1 MAPARNARSVG
12 RMRSLPSTD
21 SRVGPPRTR
30 EVTWFRVALA
40 LIALAVLDDGF
51 VHREPGTTIA
61 GHLVSGLVPV
71 AVAGLLAWVYP
82 RLRAGAR
89 AVTAIVCGVLAVV
102 AGIVDGARHVAVD
115 RLSGDDFTV
124 LLAGLAGVALIA
136 GGLAGLW
143 RTRRLDEP
151 LPQRYARRALLAVV
165 ALLAGFF
172 VVLPVSVAIVA
183 THKARARV
191 VAADLGRPYQR
202 VTIRTADGLRL
213 AGWYVPSRNRAAVIV
228 FPGRSGPVRHAR
240 MLARRGYG
248 VLLLDRRG
256 EGESDGELNLFGW
269 NGEPDLRAAVA
280 FLRRRPDVDPARIG
294 GIGLSVGGELLLQT
308 AARDRGLRVVIS
320 EGAGVRSL
328 REHLHTPGVGRL
340 QRWGTNWVVQ
350 TVALAVLSNSL
361 PPPDLAGLVGRIAP
375 APVLLINARD
385 GHTDEAL
392 NRVYFERA
400 KEPKGLW
407 TLARGGHT
415 GAFAADQRTYERR
428 VAGLLDRILLGSS
441 SGSNSISGPRPQP

>member
-1 MAPARNARSVG
+1 MAPARHARSVG
-12 RMRSLPSTD
+12 RMHSLAATD
-21 SRVGPPRTR
+21 ARAASPRAR

-40 LIALAVLDDGF
+40 LIAIAVLDDGF
-51 VHREPGTTIA
+51 VDREPGTTID

-71 AVAGLLAWVYP
+71 AVAGLVAWVYP

-89 AVTAIVCGVLAVV
+89 AATAIVCGVLALV
-102 AGIVDGARHVAVD
+102 AGIVDGARHMAVD
-115 RLSGDDFTV
+115 RMSGDDLTMV
-124 LLAGLAGVALIA
+124 LSGIAGVALITA
-136 GGLAGLW
+136 GLAGLW
-143 RTRRLDEP
+143 RARRLDERASR
-151 LPQRYARRALLAVV
+151 RYARRALIAVV
-165 ALLAGFF
+165 ALLAGYF
-172 VVLPVSVAIVA
+172 VVLPISLAIVA
-183 THKARARV
+183 THKARAPV
-191 VAADLGRPYQR
+191 VAADLGRPYER

-228 FPGRSGPVRHAR
+228 FPGRVGPVPHAR
-240 MLARRGYG
+240 MLADRGYG
-248 VLLLDRRG
+248 VLLFDRRG
-256 EGESDGELNLFGW
+256 EGESEGELNLFGW

-308 AARDRGLRVVIS
+308 AAHDRGLRVVIS

-340 QRWGTNWVVQ
+340 QRWGTSWIVQ
-350 TVALAVLSNSL
+350 TAALAVLSNSV

-385 GHTDEAL
+385 GHADEAL
-392 NRVYFERA
+392 NRVYADRA

-415 GAFAADQRTYERR
+415 GALAADPATYELR
-428 VAGLLDRILLGSS
+428 VTGLLDRILLGSS
-441 SGSNSISGPRPQP
+441 SGSNLASGSQPRP